1 MIMVKVNVL
10 NLSGATVKEIS
21 LESEV
26 FGITPN
32 RQALFDAVVQ
42 QRNSARQGTHD
53 TKNRREVTGG
63 GRKPWKQKG
72 TGRARQGSIRSP
84 QWRGG
89 GIVFGPTPRS
99 YGGKLNKKVRN
110 LALRSA
116 LSTKVLDNS
125 LMVVENLTL
134 SLPKT
139 KEFLTVLDNL
149 KLENKTMFVVSGHEE
164 IDNAFLALRNIP
176 NVMLLSVEGL
186 NVYDILNADTL
197 VFTEV
202 AALEAGVY
210 FNKKEVEVVA

>member
-1 MIMVKVNVL
+1 MVKVNVL

-139 KEFLTVLDNL
+139 KEFLTVMDNL

>member
-1 MIMVKVNVL
+1 MVKVNVL

-26 FGITPN
+26 FGIAPN

-116 LSTKVLDNS
+116 LSTKVIDSS

-149 KLENKTMFVVSGHEE
+149 KLENKTLFVVSGHEE

-202 AALEAGVY
+202 AALEAGAY

>member
-1 MIMVKVNVL
+1 MVKVNVL

-134 SLPKT
+134 SVPKT

-210 FNKKEVEVVA
+210 FNKKEVEVIA

>member
-139 KEFLTVLDNL
+139 KEFLTVMDNL

>member
-1 MIMVKVNVL
+1 MVKVNVL

-26 FGITPN
+26 FGMTPN

-134 SLPKT
+134 SVPKT

-210 FNKKEVEVVA
+210 FNKKEVEVIA

>member
-1 MIMVKVNVL
+1 MVKVQVH
-10 NLSGATVKEIS
+10 NLEGVSVKEIS
-21 LESEV
+21 LSSEV

-32 RQALFDAVVQ
+32 QQVLFDAVVQ

-53 TKNRREVTGG
+53 TKNRREVAGG

-116 LSTKVLDNS
+116 LSSKVLDNS

-134 SLPKT
+134 SVPKT
-139 KEFLTVLDNL
+139 KEFVKVMDNL
-149 KLENKTMFVVSGHEE
+149 KLESKTLFVVSGHEE

-210 FNKKEVEVVA
+210 FNKKEVEEVA

>member
-1 MIMVKVNVL
+1 MVKVNVL

-110 LALRSA
+110 LAIRSA

-186 NVYDILNADTL
+186 NVYDILNSDTL

>member
-1 MIMVKVNVL
+1 MVKVNVL

-134 SLPKT
+134 SVPKT

-202 AALEAGVY
+202 AALEACVY
-210 FNKKEVEVVA
+210 FNKKEVEVIA

>member
-1 MIMVKVNVL
+1 MVKVNVH
-10 NLSGATVKEIS
+10 NLEGVSVKEIS

-32 RQALFDAVVQ
+32 RQVLFDAVVQ

-125 LMVVENLTL
+125 LMVVENLAL
-134 SLPKT
+134 SVPKT
-139 KEFLTVLDNL
+139 KDFIKVMDNL
-149 KLENKTMFVVSGHEE
+149 KLENKTLFVVSGHEE
-164 IDNAFLALRNIP
+164 IDNAFLALRNVP

-210 FNKKEVEVVA
+210 FNKKEVEEVA

>member
-1 MIMVKVNVL
+1 MVKVNVH
-10 NLSGATVKEIS
+10 NLAGVSIKEIS
-21 LESEV
+21 LSSEV

-32 RQALFDAVVQ
+32 QQVLFDAVVQ

-53 TKNRREVTGG
+53 TKSRHEVSGG

-116 LSTKVLDNS
+116 LSAKVLDNS
-125 LMVVENLTL
+125 LLVVENLTL
-134 SLPKT
+134 SVAKT
-139 KEFLTVLDNL
+139 KEFVKVMNNL
-149 KLENKTMFVVSGHEE
+149 KLENKSLFVVSGHEE

-197 VFTEV
+197 VFTEE

-210 FNKKEVEVVA
+210 FNKKEVEEVA

>member
-1 MIMVKVNVL
+1 MVKVNVL

-186 NVYDILNADTL
+186 NVYDILNSDTL

>member
-1 MIMVKVNVL
+1 MVNVNVL
-10 NLSGATVKEIS
+10 NLSGAIVKEIS

-99 YGGKLNKKVRN
+99 YGGKINKKVRN

-116 LSTKVLDNS
+116 LSTKVLDSS

-139 KEFLTVLDNL
+139 KEFLTVMENL
-149 KLENKTMFVVSGHEE
+149 KLENKTLFVVSGHEE

-176 NVMLLSVEGL
+176 NVMVLSVEGL

>member
-1 MIMVKVNVL
+1 MVKVNVL

-139 KEFLTVLDNL
+139 KEFLTVMDNL

-164 IDNAFLALRNIP
+164 IDNTFLALRNIP